1 MRNKA
6 ADRLVLTGVIV
17 HIIQWFSLL
26 WLFFML
32 VEQFGRFTIYNPNV
46 VNGSMQSFSF
56 FDMMRALLFS
66 GTLRNTLLLFLFAA
80 MLIYLW
86 VNALFI
92 LLEIVSYIMIRRNS
106 RSLWAYF
113 PAAMGIKL
121 ALLDI
126 AAVPFF
132 AAGLML
138 LKQKTDD
145 SGEQADKGKRRPR
158 IRRQARYTKRRRR
171 NLSV

>member
-17 HIIQWFSLL
+17 HIIQWFSVL

-32 VEQFGRFTIYNPNV
+32 LDQFGHFTIYNPNV

-80 MLIYLW
+80 LFIYLW

-132 AAGLML
+132 AAGLIL
-138 LKQKTDD
+138 LKQKTEN
-145 SGEQADKGKRRPR
+145 GEQADKRKRRPR
-158 IRRQARYTKRRRR
+158 IRKQARYMKRRRR
-171 NLSV
+171 NPSV

>member
-17 HIIQWFSLL
+17 HIIQWFSVL

-32 VEQFGRFTIYNPNV
+32 LDQFGHFTIYNPNV

-80 MLIYLW
+80 LLIYLW

-113 PAAMGIKL
+113 PAAMRIKL

-132 AAGLML
+132 AAGLIL
-138 LKQKTDD
+138 LKQKTEN
-145 SGEQADKGKRRPR
+145 GEQADKRKRRPR
-158 IRRQARYTKRRRR
+158 IRKQARYMKRRRR
-171 NLSV
+171 NPSV

>member
-17 HIIQWFSLL
+17 HIIQWFSVL

-32 VEQFGRFTIYNPNV
+32 LDQFGHFTIYNPNV

-66 GTLRNTLLLFLFAA
+66 GMLRNTLLLFLFAA
-80 MLIYLW
+80 LLIYLW

-132 AAGLML
+132 AAGLIL
-138 LKQKTDD
+138 LKQKTEN
-145 SGEQADKGKRRPR
+145 GEQADKRKRRPR
-158 IRRQARYTKRRRR
+158 IRKQARYMKRRRR
-171 NLSV
+171 NPSV